1 MSRNR
6 FVLPETVRLELS
18 DGDWIEVKKRLTYG
32 EQQRLAG
39 GALRPKLT
47 DGEIDISLDLE
58 THSVLRLSTWLV
70 DWSFCDFRGKQVPVS
85 GDAITSLDPDT
96 VEEIEDVLTAHIRTL
111 EEEKKRGGLAETRQV
126 RGADHAPH
134 ELEP

>member
-6 FVLPETVRLELS
+6 FVLPETVTLDLS
-18 DGDWIEVKKRLTYG
+18 DDDWIEVKKRLTYG

-58 THSVLRLSTWLV
+58 THSILRLSTWIV
-70 DWSFCDFRGKQVPVS
+70 DWSFCDANGKQVQ
-85 GDAITSLDPDT
+85 GDRDAIASMDPDT
-96 VEEIEDVLTAHIRTL
+96 ANEIEDALTAHIEAL
-111 EEEKKRGGLAETRQV
+111 EQEKKR
-126 RGADHAPH
+126 
-134 ELEP
+134 

>member
-1 MSRNR
+1 MARNW

-18 DGDWIEVKKRLTYG
+18 GGEWIEVKKRLTYG

-58 THSVLRLSTWLV
+58 THSILRLTTWIV
-70 DWSFCDFRGKQVPVS
+70 DWSARNPKGKEAGVS
-85 GDAITSLDPDT
+85 KEAIASLDPDI
-96 VEEIEDVLTAHIRTL
+96 VEEIEKALTAHIEAL
-111 EEEKKRGGLAETRQV
+111 AEEKKR
-126 RGADHAPH
+126 
-134 ELEP
+134 

>member
-18 DGDWIEVKKRLTYG
+18 DGDWIEAKKRLTYG

-39 GALRPKLT
+39 GALRPKLI

-58 THSVLRLSTWLV
+58 THSILRLSTWII
-70 DWSFCDFRGKQVPVS
+70 DWSFCDGKGKQVEVS
-85 GDAITSLDPDT
+85 GDAIASLDPDT
-96 VEEIEDVLTAHIRTL
+96 VDEIEAVLTTHIRSL
-111 EEEKKRGGLAETRQV
+111 EEEKKRRRLAETGQV
-126 RGADHAPH
+126 
-134 ELEP
+134 

>member
-1 MSRNR
+1 MARNR

-58 THSVLRLSTWLV
+58 THSILRLSTWIV
-70 DWSFCDFRGKQVPVS
+70 DWSFCNFQGKQIKVS
-85 GDAITSLDPDT
+85 KEAIASSDPDSI
-96 VEEIEDVLTAHIRTL
+96 EEIEEALTAHIKAL
-111 EEEKKRGGLAETRQV
+111 AEEKKR
-126 RGADHAPH
+126 
-134 ELEP
+134 

>member
-18 DGDWIEVKKRLTYG
+18 EGDWIEVKKRLTYG

-39 GALRPKLT
+39 GALKPKLT

-58 THSVLRLSTWLV
+58 THSILRLSTWIV
-70 DWSFCDFRGKQVPVS
+70 DWSFCDTKGKQVEVDR
-85 GDAITSLDPDT
+85 DAIASMDPDT
-96 VEEIEDVLTAHIRTL
+96 AEEIEDALTAHIETL
-111 EEEKKRGGLAETRQV
+111 EEEKKR
-126 RGADHAPH
+126 
-134 ELEP
+134 

>member
-6 FVLPETVRLELS
+6 FVTPETATLQLS
-18 DGDWIEVKKRLTYG
+18 DDDWIEVKERLTYG

-58 THSVLRLSTWLV
+58 THSILRLSTWII
-70 DWSFCDFRGKQVPVS
+70 DWSFCDAKGKQVEVS
-85 GDAITSLDPDT
+85 RDAIASLDPDT
-96 VEEIEDVLTAHIRTL
+96 VEEIENVLTAHIEAL
-111 EEEKKRGGLAETRQV
+111 EKKKGVTPG
-126 RGADHAPH
+126 
-134 ELEP
+134 

>member
-18 DGDWIEVKKRLTYG
+18 EGDWIEVKKRLTYG

-58 THSVLRLSTWLV
+58 THSILRLSTWIV
-70 DWSFCDFRGKQVPVS
+70 DWSFCDVKGKQVEVDR
-85 GDAITSLDPDT
+85 DAIASLEPDT
-96 VEEIEDVLTAHIRTL
+96 VDEIEDALTAHIESL
-111 EEEKKRGGLAETRQV
+111 EEEKKRRPLAETSQV
-126 RGADHAPH
+126 
-134 ELEP
+134 